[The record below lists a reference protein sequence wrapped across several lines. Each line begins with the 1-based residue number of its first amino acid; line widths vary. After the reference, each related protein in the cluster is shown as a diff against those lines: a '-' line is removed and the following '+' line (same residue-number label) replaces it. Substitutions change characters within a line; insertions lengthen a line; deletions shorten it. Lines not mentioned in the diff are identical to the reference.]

1 MGLDMYLHA
10 KRYLWA
16 WQDGSE
22 DKTIANEV
30 QKIAKISE
38 DFEVKE
44 IVIKA
49 GYWRKANQIHRWFVQ
64 NVQDGKDDC
73 GYYYVN
79 RQNLIDLRDVCK
91 RVSENK
97 ELAATE
103 LPTESGF
110 FFGNTEYDDWYY
122 QDLAETIEIIDK
134 ALTLDPAQWDF
145 EYHSSW

>member
-1 MGLDMYLHA
+1 MGLDMYLNA

-16 WQDGSE
+16 WSDESG
-22 DKTIANEV
+22 DKAIAEQI
-30 QKIAKISE
+30 QKVAGVPE
-38 DFEVKE
+38 DFEVQE

-73 GYYYVN
+73 GTYYVG
-79 RQNLIDLRDVCK
+79 RQHLIDLRDLCK
-91 RVSENK
+91 KVSENK
-97 ELAATE
+97 DLAPTE

-134 ALTLDPAQWDF
+134 ALTLDQKQWDF